1 MASPFTPLK
10 SFTDDATPSIDAG
23 FLNDLQ
29 AGLSAVA
36 FPAYSRVQYKAR
48 CLDAA
53 ACIFYAQPFFV
64 KDTATSQYVGIDA
77 ATATIQAAD
86 CTNSAWNWI
95 YLKSTNGIVS
105 AEVSTTPPES
115 SLREMTDD
123 PTRRYLCAVYINGSG
138 EMRRFHAK
146 DGVYRF
152 DETVVALNTASHT
165 ANAWNSVTMSGIKS
179 LPSSASSYTLRCEIQ
194 NADTSNVHR
203 CWFRSVSANGA
214 GNTTANGSAN
224 FLFAPQSLSLLTTFN
239 SGYFTFD
246 ESANFEYYPSHATL
260 LGIYVTVD
268 GMVE

>member
-1 MASPFTPLK
+1 MASPFSPLR
-10 SFTDDATPSIDAG
+10 SFVDDATPSIDAG

-53 ACIFYAQPFFV
+53 ACIFYAQPFSV

-77 ATATIQAAD
+77 ATATIEAAD
-86 CTNSAWNWI
+86 CTNSSWNWI

-105 AEVSTTPPES
+105 AEVSTTPPEP

-123 PTRRYLCAVYINGSG
+123 PTRRYLCAVYVNGSG

-146 DGVYRF
+146 DGVYKF
-152 DETVVALNTASHT
+152 DETVVALSGLGT
-165 ANAWNSVTMSGIKS
+165 ANAWNTVNMTGIKS
-179 LPSSASSYTLRCEIQ
+179 LPSTASSYTLRCEIQ
-194 NADTSNVHR
+194 NADSSNVHR
-203 CWFRSVSANGA
+203 CWFRSVSSNAA

-239 SGYFTFD
+239 SAVFTFD
-246 ESANFEYYPSHATL
+246 EAADFQFYPSHATL

-268 GMVE
+268 GMAE